1 MPMLYESTVLF
12 SRFVKHEQE
21 KEGREGKRKIRPPA
35 SHRLAL
41 PRPASIRRADRREES
56 RAVESHRLPAK
67 RPTAD
72 GTAATHGANA
82 DARPPH
88 PALYTDGNGQSSP
101 RSPRGRA

>member
-1 MPMLYESTVLF
+1 MPMLY
-12 SRFVKHEQE
+12 
-21 KEGREGKRKIRPPA
+21 GREGKRKIRPPA

-41 PRPASIRRADRREES
+41 SRPASIRRADKRAES
-56 RAVESHRLPAK
+56 RAAGSHRLPAK
-67 RPTAD
+67 QPTAD
-72 GTAATHGANA
+72 GTAATRGANA